1 MKRTV
6 LCLTISLVV
15 LCIGFSACSKGEEEK
30 SEKGAIEK
38 MTDEAADRIVQE
50 IRTPLEH
57 ARSVQELTK
66 ERART
71 FDESL
76 KEE

>member
-1 MKRTV
+1 MKRAV
-6 LCLTISLVV
+6 LWFAIFSVV
-15 LCIGFSACSKGEEEK
+15 FCIGFSACSKGEDEK
-30 SEKGAIEK
+30 AEKGAIDR

-50 IRTPLEH
+50 IRTPMEH